1 MKHATFS
8 IERLIEDMRHITA
21 DGASEPETIA
31 ALRPLVR
38 QFALSGQW
46 REPRLYQANP
56 EQGFGAHLLHEEPDH
71 SLAVFAASWLPGRG
85 APPHDHGVWA
95 IVVGV
100 DGSERNV
107 FYERTDD
114 RSRPGHAELR
124 RIGEQVLGPGDVLA
138 MPTGTIH
145 SVSNDSDRVTLSLHV
160 YGTHINFTRRSQF
173 DLEQRTEKPFI
184 VKLEEPRQPPSTRTH
199 RADHMA
205 R

>member
-1 MKHATFS
+1 MKHAEYTL
-8 IERLIEDMRHITA
+8 ERLIEDMRRIGA
-21 DGASEPETIA
+21 DGASEQETIA

-46 REPRLYQANP
+46 REPRHYQANP
-56 EQGFGAHLLHEEPDH
+56 EQGFGAHLLHEEGDH

-114 RSRPGHAELR
+114 RSRPGYAQLR
-124 RIGEQVLGPGDVLA
+124 PIGEQTLSPGEVLA
-138 MPTGTIH
+138 MPSGTIH
-145 SVSNDSDRVTLSLHV
+145 SVTNDSDRVTLSLHV
-160 YGTHINFTRRSQF
+160 YGKHINFTRRSQF

-184 VKLEEPRQPPSTRTH
+184 VTLGEPRPPRE
-199 RADHMA
+199 RAGA
-205 R
+205 SS

>member
-1 MKHATFS
+1 MKHTPYPLDRF
-8 IERLIEDMRHITA
+8 IEDMRRITA
-21 DGASEPETIA
+21 RGASEHEAIA

-38 QFALSGQW
+38 RFALSGQW
-46 REPRLYQANP
+46 REPHHYQGDP
-56 EQGFGAHLLHEEPDH
+56 GQGFGAHLLHEEPDH

-107 FYERTDD
+107 FFERTDD

-138 MPTGTIH
+138 MPSGTIH
-145 SVSNDSDRVTLSLHV
+145 SVTNDSDRVTLSLHV
-160 YGTHINFTRRSQF
+160 YGRHVNFTHRSQF
-173 DLEQRTEKPFI
+173 DLERQTEKPFI
-184 VKLEEPRQPPSTRTH
+184 VKLEEPTAAAGRV
-199 RADHMA
+199 DE
-205 R
+205 